1 MADERRLDGF
11 QDFQTVD
18 ALTAYRAQV
27 SRFPA
32 LGGGLLQTAFQK
44 LRGNQTLGDLMS
56 DPAFAG
62 AVVGEEADKFDNA
75 FAEAKDLHDFVFNCT
90 QWIVLREI
98 SKYPPERRMQ
108 LAQEAA
114 IKLRRAIEIHD
125 PTRGSPEAYL
135 SVSLR
140 QSLRGVGDESKAI
153 RINPAMYRKIR
164 ATRRLEA
171 ELVERLGRQ
180 ATQDELR

>member
-56 DPAFAG
+56 DPAFA
-62 AVVGEEADKFDNA
+62 
-75 FAEAKDLHDFVFNCT
+75 
-90 QWIVLREI
+90 
-98 SKYPPERRMQ
+98 
-108 LAQEAA
+108 
-114 IKLRRAIEIHD
+114 
-125 PTRGSPEAYL
+125 
-135 SVSLR
+135 
-140 QSLRGVGDESKAI
+140 
-153 RINPAMYRKIR
+153 
-164 ATRRLEA
+164 
-171 ELVERLGRQ
+171 
-180 ATQDELR
+180 